1 MIHTFVGNLGHFL
14 IIASFITALV
24 ATYGYVKSVYAVEL
38 VDKASWAS
46 YARTVFIAHSVF
58 VIGILWIVIV
68 TIFWFYMDWFNF
80 DTGSGI
86 FDPNFI
92 WRY

>member
-1 MIHTFVGNLGHFL
+1 MIWLYLCFISFPTIGLFL
-14 IIASFITALV
+14 KIKNKEFD
-24 ATYGYVKSVYAVEL
+24 EP
-38 VDKASWAS
+38 
-46 YARTVFIAHSVF
+46 SVF

-92 WRY
+92 CRY

>member
-1 MIHTFVGNLGHFL
+1 MIWLYLCFIFFPVIGMFL
-14 IIASFITALV
+14 KIKNKEFD
-24 ATYGYVKSVYAVEL
+24 EP
-38 VDKASWAS
+38 
-46 YARTVFIAHSVF
+46 SVF

-86 FDPNFI
+86 FDPDFI
-92 WRY
+92 RRY